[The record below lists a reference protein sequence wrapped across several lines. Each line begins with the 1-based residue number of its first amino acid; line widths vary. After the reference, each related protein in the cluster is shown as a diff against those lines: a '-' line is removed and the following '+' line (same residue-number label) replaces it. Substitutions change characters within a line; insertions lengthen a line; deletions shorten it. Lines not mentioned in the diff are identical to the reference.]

1 MGLMTV
7 FHVSTRTYAEGSVP
21 SAEYSRAGVVW
32 CFLARPDAE
41 EYARAY
47 RNEDGPGY
55 LWRGKVD
62 LTRASVRR
70 VTGGDEE
77 CDRGYYEDVVL
88 DAIRSG
94 ADVACH
100 VDGIVALAASAQVT
114 WELLG
119 RVAPDPHRDP

>member
-1 MGLMTV
+1 MFLPAPTPRAAYRLPN
-7 FHVSTRTYAEGSVP
+7 TRAPELCGAS
-21 SAEYSRAGVVW
+21 
-32 CFLARPDAE
+32 FARPDAE

-77 CDRGYYEDVVL
+77 CDGGYYEDVVL

-119 RVAPDPHRDP
+119 RVAPDPHRNP